1 MRTLAFLFALS
12 CTLPLAG
19 QTVSK
24 VAFTESKSAVRA
36 FSAYGKT
43 TISVVR
49 AQLDIRRSDGKIKR
63 SNLVVIYDPES
74 GHFLWRN
81 TLAHHSGFGT
91 GDYIC
96 WTGWAR
102 ALLYARKS
110 LRPRAPRARRQP

>member
-1 MRTLAFLFALS
+1 MRSLAFLFALP

-81 TLAHHSGFGT
+81 TLAHHSGGH
-91 GDYIC
+91 DQP
-96 WTGWAR
+96 
-102 ALLYARKS
+102 LY
-110 LRPRAPRARRQP
+110 